1 MSQRSVERILGR
13 LVTDEEFR
21 RRYWREPASVL
32 EECVARGLELNR
44 CERRALGAVRRSA
57 VERFVAELDPCIQ
70 KAEWRLDA
78 DAPEPV
84 RTTDESAV
92 GTGSGAGGPERLGRV
107 R

>member
-1 MSQRSVERILGR
+1 
-13 LVTDEEFR
+13 
-21 RRYWREPASVL
+21 
-32 EECVARGLELNR
+32 
-44 CERRALGAVRRSA
+44 VRRSA